1 MSTPGFDALDGSIWM
16 DGEFY
21 DWPDARIHVL
31 THGLHYASSVFEG
44 ERAYGGR
51 IFRMHDHSRRLLQ
64 SADML
69 GMTISYTAGEIDDIK
84 MQTLHKNGFEDAYV
98 RAFAWR
104 GSEQMGISA
113 KKTRVHL
120 AVACW
125 HWPSYFS
132 AEKREKG
139 ISLRSTNWRKPDP
152 RTMPT
157 GSKASGL
164 YAVNTLVKHEVEHAG
179 FDDAL
184 MLGYRGTVAEATT
197 ANIFFVKDGKLITP
211 EPDCFLNGLTRQ
223 TVIELA
229 GEHNIP
235 VEVRDIMPDEV
246 HDMQEVFITGT
257 AAEVTAVGQI
267 DNTHYAVGPITRQLR
282 EAYENYVRA

>member
-1 MSTPGFDALDGSIWM
+1 MSTAGFDALEGSIWM
-16 DGEFY
+16 DGQFY
-21 DWPDARIHVL
+21 HGPDARIHVL

-51 IFRMHDHSRRLLQ
+51 IFRMHDHSQRLIQ
-64 SADML
+64 SANML
-69 GMTISYTAGEIDDIK
+69 GMTVPYTAEEIDAIK
-84 MQTLHKNGFEDAYV
+84 MQTLKENGLDEAYV

-113 KKTRVHL
+113 KKTQVHL

-125 HWPSYFS
+125 HWPNYFS
-132 AEKREKG
+132 SSRNKG
-139 ISLRSTNWRKPDP
+139 IALKRTNWRKPDP

-164 YAVNTLVKHEVEHAG
+164 YAVNTLVKHEVEDAG

-197 ANIFFVKDGKLITP
+197 ANIFFVKDSTLITP

-223 TVIELA
+223 TIIDLA
-229 GEHNIP
+229 GQHNIP
-235 VEVRDIMPDEV
+235 VAIRDIMPDEV
-246 HDMQEVFITGT
+246 RDMEEVFITGT

-267 DNTHYAVGPITRQLR
+267 DDTHYDVGPVTRQLR
-282 EAYENYVRA
+282 ETYERYVRE